1 VIYNAVTDFIRKSPH
16 IAIYYKDKV
25 ITYDELYKN
34 VNKYSNLLLKRL
46 SPGDHIAIQL
56 SDCPEYFYM
65 FWGAVKAGII
75 PYLYSTM
82 LDDKDYEDLYK
93 RYPVKLIITDNSIS
107 QFDIDAIDDTDHTPF
122 ETKETDLC
130 FFMFTS
136 GTTGYIKRV
145 SHQHK
150 DIAFTAIN
158 YAKKTI
164 NLNSYDVTFSAAK
177 LFFAYGFG
185 NSMTFPLY
193 VGGSTIL
200 MSEPSTVKN
209 TLDVIEKYNPTVYF
223 GVPTLYAG
231 QIRSL
236 KSNKRTLNSLRV
248 CISAGE
254 PLPGKLLSDWIEL
267 TDVPI
272 LDGIG
277 STEALHI
284 FISNRHESFLPN
296 CSGRLVPG
304 YSAKIMNMI
313 TKENIPDGEIG
324 DLYIK
329 GGSLYEYEGEWL
341 STGDMY
347 IKKGSNFYY
356 QGRSND
362 MLKIGGV
369 WVSPAEIEA
378 KIIEHNDVLEAGVV
392 LGWTEDGLAKPKAYV
407 VLNDFAKD
415 NITTKVSIKRK
426 CINELPA
433 NHYPQWIEFV
443 DTLPKTATGKLR
455 RHILRIWEAF
465 SPPDS
470 NLDIQKN

>member
-1 VIYNAVTDFIRKSPH
+1 MNGNCFKDFIRKSPH
-16 IAIYYKDKV
+16 IAIFYKDKV

-34 VNKYSNLLLKRL
+34 VNRYSNLLLKKLTR
-46 SPGDHIAIQL
+46 GDHIAIQL
-56 SDCPEYFYM
+56 SDSPEYFYM

-82 LDDKDYEDLYK
+82 LDDKEYNDLYT
-93 RYPVKLIITDNSIS
+93 RYPVKLIITDDTIS
-107 QFDIDAIDDTDHTPF
+107 QFDIDAIDDTDNNPF

-145 SHQHK
+145 PHQHK
-150 DIAFTAIN
+150 DMAFTAIN

-164 NLNSYDVTFSAAK
+164 NLNAYDVTFSAAK

-223 GVPTLYAG
+223 GVPTLYAS

-236 KSNKRTLNSLRV
+236 KANNRTFNSLRV

-254 PLPGKLLSDWIEL
+254 PLPGKLLTDWVEL
-267 TDVPI
+267 TDTPI

-284 FISNRHESFLPN
+284 FITNRHESFLPN

-304 YSAKIMNMI
+304 YSAKIMNTI
-313 TKENIPDGEIG
+313 TKENTPDGEIG

-329 GGSLYEYEGEWL
+329 GGSLCEYEGEWL

-369 WVSPAEIEA
+369 WVSPAEIES
-378 KIIEHNDVLEAGVV
+378 KIIEHEDVLEAGVV
-392 LGWTEDGLAKPKAYV
+392 LGWTEDGLAKPKAYI
-407 VLNDFAKD
+407 VLNEFSKD
-415 NITTKVSIKRK
+415 NVTTKVSIKRK

-433 NHYPQWIEFV
+433 NHFPQWIEFV
-443 DTLPKTATGKLR
+443 DALPKTATGKLR
-455 RHILRIWEAF
+455 RHILRVWQAF
-465 SPPDS
+465 SPLDS
-470 NLDIQKN
+470 NLDIH